1 MRLGR
6 RRVLMADVRFSADGK
21 GIAYGQLLIRIER
34 VLRFGQVMGV
44 AVFFVAPVTSIN
56 AAVFHLQSEDVEIVP
71 PDSWRARWLK
81 CVWFAAAPFRLGA
94 PWLWLQRTVA
104 RGWDRVYGLVERT
117 PRLPRAVRQF
127 VLRPGPLAR
136 RLRAANA
143 AYASRS
149 SMLWKQT
156 FKQHAGRR
164 LKEAE
169 RAGIEMPLRLTLP
182 PERERAAVELASQ
195 LGIRL
200 AAPLVTPL
208 ATRLVTLHVRESGY
222 RATAGLRQRSWDVIR
237 NARIE
242 TYADA
247 CRALVERGYTVV
259 RIGDRTMTPIRQA
272 GVVDLATSPA
282 RTEWLELWCIQR
294 SEFLIGCD
302 SGPSWLA
309 SLLEVPILTVNAIH
323 LRDLARVRDR
333 VICKLARDTTSG
345 ALLSVSAMLTDGYLR
360 EGLTTGRYD
369 HLDNSPP
376 DIRQAVVD
384 MIDVV
389 HGREVLSPAQQRFNE
404 RLGELGRD
412 GTAGPGA
419 LEGIA
424 IRHRPRG
431 TLARSF
437 ADRYFET
444 PPGAGGA

>member
-1 MRLGR
+1 
-6 RRVLMADVRFSADGK
+6 MADVRFSADGK

-44 AVFFVAPVTSIN
+44 PVFFVRPVPSIN
-56 AAVFHLQSEDVEIVP
+56 ASIFQLRSDDVDIVP
-71 PDSWRARWLK
+71 PGSWRGWWLK
-81 CVWFAAAPFRLGA
+81 GVWFAAAPIRIGS
-94 PWLWLQRTVA
+94 PWLWALRTVA
-104 RGWDRVYGLVERT
+104 RAWDQIYNAVERA
-117 PRLPRAVRQF
+117 PGLPRAVRRF
-127 VLRPGPLAR
+127 VLRPGALAK
-136 RLRAANA
+136 RLRAANS

-182 PERERAAVELASQ
+182 PEHERAAIEQASS
-195 LGIRL
+195 LGISPS
-200 AAPLVTPL
+200 APII
-208 ATRLVTLHVRESGY
+208 TLHVRESGY
-222 RATAGLRQRSWDVIR
+222 RATAGLRQRSWDVVR
-237 NARIE
+237 NARID

-259 RIGDRTMTPIRQA
+259 RIGDRTMTPVRQQ

-333 VICKLARDTTSG
+333 VICKLAREAGTG
-345 ALLSVSAMLTDGYLR
+345 KALSVSEMLTPDYLR
-360 EGLTTGRYD
+360 DGLKSGRFE
-369 HLDNSPP
+369 HVDNTPE
-376 DIRQAVVD
+376 DLRQAVID
-384 MIDVV
+384 MVDVV
-389 HGREVLSPAQQRFNE
+389 RGQETLSAAQRDFNARLRE
-404 RLGELGRD
+404 LGED
-412 GTAGPGA
+412 AVSGPGA

-424 IRHRPRG
+424 VRHRPRG

-437 ADRYFET
+437 ADRYFE
-444 PPGAGGA
+444 PSRG